1 MARQTINIGSAPNDG
16 TGDALRV
23 AFDKINDNFLEVY
36 EDGGVNIT
44 VNNPVTSTE
53 TTLDVALSDLVGGG
67 GATPNLNE
75 VVIAGGTA
83 ISTDEFSSV
92 NFELDASLATFW
104 WLMRKD
110 ATDKQT
116 TMYSNPNTIYLLS
129 QTPTKDTYLKML
141 DGEFSIRERV
151 LGVDDSTTVNFEEPT
166 NTTII
171 KFPAKA
177 VDGTYTIAT
186 LDDITGGATDL
197 AYTPS
202 PTNGIVTSSTGT
214 DATLPLADATDAGL
228 LKPADFTQLST
239 LATDLASKQDDLT
252 ASNVHTFVDGL
263 TAMTTPV
270 DADRMIIVDNSA
282 SLAKKIT
289 WANIKATLKTYFDT
303 LYATTAQVDLRTR
316 ELLQDFTDYT
326 TTGVLTE
333 QIISNQAITA
343 NDMKIN
349 SWLNFIATLSRTGT
363 TNATVSIYLSTTSNS
378 IAGAVRIGTATMTS
392 TQSLPCFKRDFS
404 INASSVLRG
413 ILFTANI
420 VTDEIVTQAQS
431 TTTLTLG
438 SNYYLITTASLN
450 NVADTVTQRAINLKS
465 SK

>member
-1 MARQTINIGSAPNDG
+1 MEHDVYGPKGIYTSQALQLNSVDELTIGCQIEILAE
-16 TGDALRV
+16 R
-23 AFDKINDNFLEVY
+23 
-36 EDGGVNIT
+36 
-44 VNNPVTSTE
+44 NNYFGIKTQSE
-53 TTLDVALSDLVGGG
+53 DLVNTGN
-67 GATPNLNE
+67 NLLTRLLFPTTS
-75 VVIAGGTA
+75 I
-83 ISTDEFSSV
+83 IDQLSV
-92 NFELDASLATFW
+92 ERDFVFPDKAEGSYTLAT
-104 WLMRKD
+104 
-110 ATDKQT
+110 TD
-116 TMYSNPNTIYLLS
+116 
-129 QTPTKDTYLKML
+129 D
-141 DGEFSIRERV
+141 V
-151 LGVDDSTTVNFEEPT
+151 
-166 NTTII
+166 
-171 KFPAKA
+171 
-177 VDGTYTIAT
+177 
-186 LDDITGGATDL
+186 GGATDL

-214 DATLPLADATDAGL
+214 DATLTLADATNAGL
-228 LKPADFTQLST
+228 LQPADFTQLST
-239 LATDLASKQDDLT
+239 LATDLANKQATLTETNFGAFANGLTNKATPLDADLINIVDTADTNKQKKVTFTNVKAFLKTYFDTLYQAILT
-252 ASNVHTFVDGL
+252 ASNVHTFVDSL
-263 TAMTTPV
+263 TSLTTPV

-326 TTGVLTE
+326 STGVLTE

-363 TNATVSIYLSTTSNS
+363 TNATVSIYVNTTSNS
-378 IAGAVRIGTATMTS
+378 LSGAVKIATATITS
-392 TQSLPCFKRDFS
+392 TQSLPCFKRDYS

-420 VTDEIVTQAQS
+420 VTDEIATQAQS
-431 TTTLTLG
+431 TTTLTL
-438 SNYYLITTASLN
+438 SSAYYLITTVTLN

>member
-36 EDGGVNIT
+36 DDGGANIT

-67 GATPNLNE
+67 GATPTLQEVTTAGANTNVNTIWESPTDPPNIYIEINTTDNQLNFWDKN
-75 VVIAGGTA
+75 VDAVNPISVYAKNGFIINTDGGLGQATFGSSLGG
-83 ISTDEFSSV
+83 IFTNFYMPNGQNVNFGFRELPVFDFTKQPNYVLNPDKLTDEYI
-92 NFELDASLATFW
+92 L
-104 WLMRKD
+104 
-110 ATDKQT
+110 
-116 TMYSNPNTIYLLS
+116 
-129 QTPTKDTYLKML
+129 
-141 DGEFSIRERV
+141 
-151 LGVDDSTTVNFEEPT
+151 
-166 NTTII
+166 
-171 KFPAKA
+171 
-177 VDGTYTIAT
+177 AT

-239 LATDLASKQDDLT
+239 LATDL
-252 ASNVHTFVDGL
+252 
-263 TAMTTPV
+263 
-270 DADRMIIVDNSA
+270 
-282 SLAKKIT
+282 
-289 WANIKATLKTYFDT
+289 
-303 LYATTAQVDLRTR
+303 DLRTR

-378 IAGAVRIGTATMTS
+378 IAGAVKIGTATMTS

-420 VTDEIVTQAQS
+420 VTDEIATQAQS

-438 SNYYLITTASLN
+438 SGYYLITTASLN